1 MNISQLITDLQPL
14 GNIEY
19 CNYNTV
25 EEANFLIVI
34 SGFIPTLTSINQ
46 LNHILN
52 TQVIPTFPVIHHYG
66 INDDVVKIDLGK

>member
-25 EEANFLIVI
+25 EELNFIISI
-34 SGFIPTLTSINQ
+34 SGFNSTINNINQ